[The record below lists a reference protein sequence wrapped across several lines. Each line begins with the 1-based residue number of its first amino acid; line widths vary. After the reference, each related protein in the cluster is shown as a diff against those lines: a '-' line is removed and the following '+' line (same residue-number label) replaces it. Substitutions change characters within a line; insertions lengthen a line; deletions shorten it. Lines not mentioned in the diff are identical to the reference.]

1 MRKTLLT
8 FLPGLVGGIVGGY
21 LGSLVVSWIRGQGY
35 YAPVIPGALAGL
47 ACGFLSLNHSR
58 IRGIACALIALA
70 AGVLTEW
77 KYFAPP
83 VETDGSLGA
92 FVVSFPQQL
101 PITLIMVALGT
112 FLGFWWGRET
122 TSPWRG
128 RFLEDAPKSTDL
140 I

>member
-8 FLPGLVGGIVGGY
+8 FLPGLVGAVVGGY
-21 LGSLVVSWIRGQGY
+21 LGSLVVAWIKSQGY

-58 IRGIACALIALA
+58 IRGVACALIALV

-77 KYFAPP
+77 KNFSPP
-83 VETDGSLGA
+83 VETDGSLVA
-92 FVVSFPQQL
+92 FVACFPRQL

-128 RFLEDAPKSTDL
+128 KFLATDGR
-140 I
+140 ISGE